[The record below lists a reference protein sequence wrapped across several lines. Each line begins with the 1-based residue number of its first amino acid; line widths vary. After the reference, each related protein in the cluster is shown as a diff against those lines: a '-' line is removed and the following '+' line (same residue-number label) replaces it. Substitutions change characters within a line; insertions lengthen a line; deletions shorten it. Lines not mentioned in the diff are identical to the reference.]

1 MSNSFVR
8 FASHILKIVVNLNLI
23 IMFKPK
29 YTCIFIFTGR
39 YFIFFFFSVVA
50 SGTLHFYSG
59 FSVKFWLT
67 TLAFGLASQAQA
79 KKHIKVPSV
88 VLEMMVFFSP
98 VLYKHMILIL
108 LMGAT
113 IFIHSTLFIYLFIYL
128 FTIYLFIYLFIILFC
143 PLATTKHAH

>member
-1 MSNSFVR
+1 M
-8 FASHILKIVVNLNLI
+8 
-23 IMFKPK
+23 
-29 YTCIFIFTGR
+29 
-39 YFIFFFFSVVA
+39 YFHFHGSLFYFFFQRSSKRYLA
-50 SGTLHFYSG
+50 LLLG
-59 FSVKFWLT
+59 FFREILVDY
-67 TLAFGLASQAQA
+67 FGLRLGLAQA

-128 FTIYLFIYLFIILFC
+128 FTIYLFIYLFIYYFILPSC
-143 PLATTKHAH
+143 NDQACALTEKTDSDILD